1 MSKSVL
7 IKKYSGEYE
16 AFDINKLI
24 NSLRRSNA
32 HEDLVQEI
40 ALKVQDELE
49 EGMTTKKIY
58 RIAFR
63 MLKSKSRVSASKYK
77 LKKALMEM
85 GPTGFPFEILI
96 GKLLAHEGFSTQVGV
111 MVQGDCVQHEIDV
124 IAQKNNKHYM
134 IECKFPIGIAFR
146 MLKSKSRVSAS
157 KYKLKKALMEMGPT
171 GFPFEIL
178 IGKLLAHEGFSTQ
191 VGVMVQGDCV
201 QHEIDVIAQKNNKH
215 YMIECKFH
223 GHQGRF
229 CDVKTP
235 LYIQSRFVDVE
246 KQWERQKGHGSKL
259 HKGGLYT
266 NTRFTSVAI
275 QYGNCVGL
283 LLTSWDYPRGNGLKD
298 RIDKSGLHPLTALTT
313 LTKAEKTKLL
323 DKGIVLCKELYENP
337 ALLEQIGVSK
347 KRHEWVL
354 EDSEE
359 LCKSI

>member
-58 RIAFR
+58 R
-63 MLKSKSRVSASKYK
+63 
-77 LKKALMEM
+77 
-85 GPTGFPFEILI
+85 
-96 GKLLAHEGFSTQVGV
+96 
-111 MVQGDCVQHEIDV
+111 
-124 IAQKNNKHYM
+124 
-134 IECKFPIGIAFR
+134 IAFR

-313 LTKAEKTKLL
+313 LTKTEKTKLL